1 MEAGGSPPT
10 GAAGE
15 VSNEGGAASAG
26 RGGSSSSGASSGGA
40 PSATGGATPSGDE
53 GGSAGTGPV
62 NGDGGTPSIADA
74 GEGGVAP
81 APLDGGSGGEA
92 GAMTSGGAQ
101 STGGA
106 PPTGGTAPATG
117 GSAPTGGAGSSG
129 EATFSDDFEDGNA
142 AGWEATSWMVY
153 SDGSNQ
159 VLRQNPDYA
168 GQTVP
173 AKAASSI
180 TGNRW
185 MEVRFKFTQIS
196 GVSFA
201 VVGADFDTA
210 DTRDQILIDNTGAGT
225 LLSARAGTPTTDT
238 FTATI
243 AADTWYQMALEID
256 GTTLRG
262 YFDGELVAELTN
274 VTGIHGGVALTAGQ
288 NGDVFYDDV
297 SVCAGS
303 DC

>member
-1 MEAGGSPPT
+1 MEPGGSSPA

-15 VSNEGGAASAG
+15 VSNEGGAASGG
-26 RGGSSSSGASSGGA
+26 RGGSSGGGTSSSGA

-53 GGSAGTGPV
+53 GGSAGTSV

-74 GEGGVAP
+74 GEGGVAS
-81 APLDGGSGGEA
+81 ASMDGGSGGEA
-92 GAMTSGGAQ
+92 GTMTSGGAQ
-101 STGGA
+101 SSGGAPSTGGA
-106 PPTGGTAPATG
+106 APSSG
-117 GSAPTGGAGSSG
+117 GSAPTGGAGGSG
-129 EATFSDDFEDGNA
+129 DATFSDDFEDGNA

-201 VVGADFDTA
+201 VLGADFETA
-210 DTRDQILIDNTGAGT
+210 DTRDQIMIDNTGAGT
-225 LLSARAGTPTTDT
+225 LLSSRAGTPTTDT

-243 AADTWYQMALEID
+243 VANTWYRMALEID

-262 YFDGELVAELTN
+262 YLGGELVAELTN
-274 VTGIHGGVALTAGQ
+274 VTGVQGGIALTANQ
-288 NGDVFYDDV
+288 NGDLLYDDV

-303 DC
+303 AC